1 MGHEPRVYGLELI
14 NKPTALRGPTTMY
27 ITTGQQVTYNGKA
40 AVIVRRFGALI
51 EIKIV
56 ATGVKVAVLPGEITC

>member
-1 MGHEPRVYGLELI
+1 MAQRHQPLS
-14 NKPTALRGPTTMY
+14 
-27 ITTGQQVTYNGKA
+27 TGSPVTYNGKA

-56 ATGVKVAVLPGEITC
+56 ATGTKVAVLPEEIAC

>member
-1 MGHEPRVYGLELI
+1 MLL
-14 NKPTALRGPTTMY
+14 
-27 ITTGQQVTYNGKA
+27 TTGQQVTYNGKA

-56 ATGVKVAVLPGEITC
+56 STGTKVAVTEGEITC